1 MNSTLQIILLSGSLL
16 INLKEPFT
24 KNGFFI
30 IFDFM
35 RESKKDKREHDY
47 GKVHRFARHIH
58 NDPNIKSYD
67 VKSDLIDELY
77 EKLHVDE
84 KLDYVEFCR
93 YLRHIGVNNHG
104 RANIKHDRDR
114 RTLGIRK
121 MIQNKKR
128 KEFEKADR
136 REKVDEE

>member
-1 MNSTLQIILLSGSLL
+1 MNSTLQIMLLSGSLL

-24 KNGFFI
+24 KKRFFI

-67 VKSDLIDELY
+67 IKSDLIDELY
-77 EKLHVDE
+77 ETLHVDE
-84 KLDYVEFCR
+84 KLNYVEFCR

-114 RTLGIRK
+114 RTLGYQK
-121 MIQNKKR
+121 MIQKKR
-128 KEFEKADR
+128 ERFDKRVEYKESE
-136 REKVDEE
+136 DE

>member
-1 MNSTLQIILLSGSLL
+1 MPGITDLYGTAQVLTF
-16 INLKEPFT
+16 KPFT

-77 EKLHVDE
+77 ENHHVDE

-104 RANIKHDRDR
+104 RANIKHDRER

-121 MIQNKKR
+121 MIQNNRRKSAEKVDR
-128 KEFEKADR
+128 KEFN
-136 REKVDEE
+136 EEVN

>member
-1 MNSTLQIILLSGSLL
+1 
-16 INLKEPFT
+16 
-24 KNGFFI
+24 
-30 IFDFM
+30 M

-47 GKVHRFARHIH
+47 GKVHCFARHIH

-84 KLDYVEFCR
+84 KLNYVEFCR

-104 RANIKHDRDR
+104 RANIKHDRAR

-121 MIQNKKR
+121 MIQKKR
-128 KEFEKADR
+128 EHSIKKIEYKESK
-136 REKVDEE
+136 DE